1 MFPFMLP
8 HPAQVARG
16 TLMIMVCLGASG
28 AFAET
33 APNYEKD
40 IKPLLKARCYAC
52 HGALKQK
59 ADLRLDTAASM
70 RKGGKDGDVLAK
82 DHSLLLERVSTTDLD
97 ERMPPEGLGSALN
110 SAEIAK

>member
-16 TLMIMVCLGASG
+16 PLMIMVCLGARG

-33 APNYEKD
+33 APDYAKD

-59 ADLRLDTAASM
+59 ADLRLDTAAAM
-70 RKGGKDGDVLAK
+70 RKGGDEGDVLAG
-82 DHSLLLERVSTTDLD
+82 DHPMLLERVTASDPE
-97 ERMPPEGLGSALN
+97 ERMPPE
-110 SAEIAK
+110 